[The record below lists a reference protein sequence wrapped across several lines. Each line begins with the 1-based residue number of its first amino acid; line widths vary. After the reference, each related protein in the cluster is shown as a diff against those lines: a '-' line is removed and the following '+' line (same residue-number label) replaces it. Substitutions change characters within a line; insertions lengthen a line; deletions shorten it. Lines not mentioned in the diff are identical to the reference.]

1 YAALNIEVKDPEV
14 RDSKRLTNNPPS
26 GPAASAA
33 PNPPQATQVLGST
46 TAEEAITETN
56 LAAPTDSV
64 PRARLYILL
73 PTGDAYDR
81 ELAQS
86 ETQIGKGPRNDL
98 VLADPAVSSAHAV
111 IRADGE
117 QYTISDLGSRNG
129 TFVNGQRLTQPQRL
143 LHGDVIGLG
152 LSKLTFRLAHA
163 DDTSATLAADR
174 RLVIQRPAPPPLTE
188 ESLANA
194 VVAAGLASPADIARL
209 REDGRRLHTALIEER
224 LASEESLR
232 DLMSQTFKLPTVDL
246 ESASVDQA
254 IAIRLSPQL
263 ARQRQIIAIGKEG
276 EQTIIVVADP
286 TDTAALDEARRVFG
300 DKLALRLATP
310 SAIFALIDRLHGPRL
325 IAVLPSGER
334 HEYFVSQPELE
345 IGKASHN
352 HIILNDPTVSNTHA
366 MLLARDGGYS
376 IVDLGSRNGT
386 YVNGSRLGTQA
397 HTLRHGDTVQLGQTL
412 LTFRNRAQ
420 TAANTTATLSA
431 EALAEI
437 RHRAA
442 GMDTTAESEMAA
454 ASVPSPLAFAQID
467 NPTPPAFAAPVIA
480 EKAKE
485 SNGDKDDKKK
495 KKKKKGK
502 DERLKAAY
510 IGGISRILA
519 QVFAVVLSVG
529 LALYI
534 TSRQMGGNQSKIE
547 PNSKGKAK
555 LKIKEGGGT
564 AFRGGPEGFEPS
576 GVVAVPG
583 TDGVLIVDDSR
594 HGEIIWMQ
602 VDASGQQV
610 GDQLKVIPLGATV
623 EDSEGITTDGTYFYI
638 VGSQSKLEAGKTG
651 GLLRFTFDAST
662 QTVTRA
668 EAMTGLREFL
678 IEKVPELKAFADVKA
693 SDGGLNIEGI
703 ACDPDPSQRRLLLGL
718 RSPQVNNNALLV
730 SLKI

>member
-1 YAALNIEVKDPEV
+1 
-14 RDSKRLTNNPPS
+14 
-26 GPAASAA
+26 
-33 PNPPQATQVLGST
+33 
-46 TAEEAITETN
+46 
-56 LAAPTDSV
+56 
-64 PRARLYILL
+64 
-73 PTGDAYDR
+73 
-81 ELAQS
+81 
-86 ETQIGKGPRNDL
+86 
-98 VLADPAVSSAHAV
+98 
-111 IRADGE
+111 
-117 QYTISDLGSRNG
+117 
-129 TFVNGQRLTQPQRL
+129 
-143 LHGDVIGLG
+143 
-152 LSKLTFRLAHA
+152 
-163 DDTSATLAADR
+163 
-174 RLVIQRPAPPPLTE
+174 
-188 ESLANA
+188 
-194 VVAAGLASPADIARL
+194 
-209 REDGRRLHTALIEER
+209 
-224 LASEESLR
+224 
-232 DLMSQTFKLPTVDL
+232 
-246 ESASVDQA
+246 
-254 IAIRLSPQL
+254 
-263 ARQRQIIAIGKEG
+263 
-276 EQTIIVVADP
+276 
-286 TDTAALDEARRVFG
+286 
-300 DKLALRLATP
+300 
-310 SAIFALIDRLHGPRL
+310 
-325 IAVLPSGER
+325 
-334 HEYFVSQPELE
+334 
-345 IGKASHN
+345 
-352 HIILNDPTVSNTHA
+352 
-366 MLLARDGGYS
+366 
-376 IVDLGSRNGT
+376 
-386 YVNGSRLGTQA
+386 
-397 HTLRHGDTVQLGQTL
+397 L

-420 TAANTTATLSA
+420 TAANTTATLSE

-454 ASVPSPLAFAQID
+454 ASVPSPQAFAQID

-480 EKAKE
+480 EKVKE
-485 SNGDKDDKKK
+485 SNGDRDEKKK

-534 TSRQMGGNQSKIE
+534 TSRQMGGNQPKIE

-564 AFRGGPEGFEPS
+564 AFRGGPQGFEPS

-594 HGEIIWMQ
+594 PGEIIWMQ

-610 GDQLKVIPLGATV
+610 GDRLKVIPLGATV

-638 VGSQSKLEAGKTG
+638 VGSQSKLEAGKSG

-718 RSPQVNNNALLV
+718 RSPQVNNKALLV
-730 SLKI
+730 SLKIPDPNLPLTAENLQLAAPSVIQLSLGGLGVRDIQYDSRLKAFLIISGAPEHHEKTAFTLWEWNGDADQSKTEAQPREETGLDAKMKPEGVTYMRVAGKDFIFIVGDAGGYSKYDYNEEPAP